1 MTEAK
6 FNITIF
12 KDTKNEKIDYS
23 GKIAVKADQVD
34 ALIAYL
40 KSATPNQYGDVEMR
54 VAGWNKQSKS
64 GTGYIS
70 AVASTP
76 RQQYAAPVAAAPVA
90 SSEFPF

>member
-6 FNITIF
+6 MNLTIF

-23 GKIAVKADQVD
+23 GKATIKADQVD

-40 KSATPNQYGDVEMR
+40 KSASPNQYGDIELR
-54 VAGWNKQSKS
+54 IAGWNKQSKS

-76 RQQYAAPVAAAPVA
+76 RQQQQPVAVAAT
-90 SSEFPF
+90 STSDFPF